1 MRGENNM
8 FRLLVSFLLVFSV
21 SAFSAERSIGR
32 YTIAETQASKAQRF
46 PLIEVRTSNIP
57 STIMTNR
64 EAVDFLLMS
73 TGYSQASDSV
83 RTPQDKALM
92 RKHLALSN
100 RDLVNL
106 TILEMLS
113 IVAGIGYVPVVDPIN
128 RLVAF
133 EAVYEFKQ

>member
-1 MRGENNM
+1 MV
-8 FRLLVSFLLVFSV
+8 RLLVSFLMVFNASTF
-21 SAFSAERSIGR
+21 AAERSVGR
-32 YTIAETQASKAQRF
+32 YTIAETQASKVQRF
-46 PLIEVRTSNIP
+46 PLIEVRTSNVP
-57 STIMTNR
+57 QTIMTNR

-73 TGYSQASDSV
+73 TGYSQASDLV

-100 RDLVNL
+100 REFVNL

-113 IVAGIGYVPVVDPIN
+113 IVAGIGYVPIVDPIN

>member
-1 MRGENNM
+1 MV
-8 FRLLVSFLLVFSV
+8 RLLVSFLMVFNV
-21 SAFSAERSIGR
+21 STFAAERSVGR
-32 YTIAETQASKAQRF
+32 YTIAETQASNVQRF
-46 PLIEVRTSNIP
+46 PLIEVRTSNVP
-57 STIMTNR
+57 PAIMTNR

-100 RDLVNL
+100 REFVNL
-106 TILEMLS
+106 TILDMLS
-113 IVAGIGYVPVVDPIN
+113 IVAGIGYVPIVDPIN

-133 EAVYEFKQ
+133 EAVYEFKQQ

>member
-1 MRGENNM
+1 MV
-8 FRLLVSFLLVFSV
+8 RLLVSFLMVFNV
-21 SAFSAERSIGR
+21 SAFAAERSVGR
-32 YTIAETQASKAQRF
+32 YTIAETQASKVQRF
-46 PLIEVRTSNIP
+46 PLIEVRTSNVP
-57 STIMTNR
+57 PAIMTNR

-92 RKHLALSN
+92 RKYLALSN
-100 RDLVNL
+100 REFVNL

-113 IVAGIGYVPVVDPIN
+113 IVAGIGYVPIVDPIN

-133 EAVYEFKQ
+133 EAVYEFKQQ

>member
-1 MRGENNM
+1 MV
-8 FRLLVSFLLVFSV
+8 RLLVSFLMVFNASTF
-21 SAFSAERSIGR
+21 AAERSVGR
-32 YTIAETQASKAQRF
+32 YTIAETQASKVQRF
-46 PLIEVRTSNIP
+46 PLIEVRTSNVP
-57 STIMTNR
+57 QTFMTNR

-73 TGYSQASDSV
+73 TGYSQASDLV

-92 RKHLALSN
+92 RKHLAVSN
-100 RDLVNL
+100 REFVNL

-113 IVAGIGYVPVVDPIN
+113 IVAGIGYVPIVDPIH